1 MADTGKRRASG
12 TVTTDSSK
20 PARVVTEESITK
32 VVQKPQEKI
41 SAKVAGVPAS
51 PQSTVK
57 SPAVK
62 AQTPKP
68 SPSSVKPVRSM
79 KPVKTMEKP
88 VRAAPTIVPV
98 VLADGTARM
107 WKEGTRRGIVYVE
120 GRENAERLL
129 TVMGRRQA
137 DAPPKPR
144 RGEKGEA
151 ELLDGTMAVYSD
163 RKGRPFAWQIP
174 FEIGWWDQVTAA
186 MHQTVS
192 M

>member
-1 MADTGKRRASG
+1 M
-12 TVTTDSSK
+12 
-20 PARVVTEESITK
+20 
-32 VVQKPQEKI
+32 
-41 SAKVAGVPAS
+41 
-51 PQSTVK
+51 
-57 SPAVK
+57 
-62 AQTPKP
+62 
-68 SPSSVKPVRSM
+68 
-79 KPVKTMEKP
+79 
-88 VRAAPTIVPV
+88 
-98 VLADGTARM
+98 
-107 WKEGTRRGIVYVE
+107 YVE